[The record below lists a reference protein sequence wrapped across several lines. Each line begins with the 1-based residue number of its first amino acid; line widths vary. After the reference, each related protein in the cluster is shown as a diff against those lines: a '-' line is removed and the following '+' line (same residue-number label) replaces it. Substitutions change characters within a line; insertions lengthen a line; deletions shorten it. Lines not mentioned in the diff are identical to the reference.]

1 MIINIKFVAIILTI
15 ASCSLV
21 GCVSTGTSGKG
32 ESLNGHPTSISMVD
46 SSERR
51 HLSTR
56 VALNDIIAFSEN
68 LTNKMLQSPVF
79 TNSKKKPRVIV
90 GKIKQNTHDD
100 NLRMS
105 DVHDRIEEYL
115 FNTGKVTVKDKSAVD
130 FDYIME
136 MELSD
141 IIQRADDGQKQVD
154 YMMKIKLYDKNGD
167 LCGTWSDDLSL
178 YKGL

>member
-1 MIINIKFVAIILTI
+1 MYKKIVLILL
-15 ASCSLV
+15 ASV
-21 GCVSTGTSGKG
+21 ISTGCNMTSNSSS
-32 ESLNGHPTSISMVD
+32 ENSTGHVSSISMVD
-46 SSERR
+46 SAERR
-51 HLSTR
+51 HLNTR
-56 VALNDIIAFSEN
+56 VGLSDIIAFSEN

-79 TNSKKKPRVIV
+79 VNAKKKPKIIV

-115 FNTGKVTVKDKSAVD
+115 FNTGKVVVKDKDATD

-141 IIQRADDGQKQVD
+141 IVQRAEDGQKQVD
-154 YMMKIKLYDKNGD
+154 YMMKIKLFDKNGD
-167 LCGTWSDDLSL
+167 LSGTWSDDLSL
-178 YKGL
+178 FKGL

>member
-1 MIINIKFVAIILTI
+1 MNVNLFYPLILVFSTI
-15 ASCSLV
+15 MLS
-21 GCVSTGTSGKG
+21 GCVATGSNNNGSANSSGHI
-32 ESLNGHPTSISMVD
+32 SSISMVD

-51 HLSTR
+51 HLNTR

-68 LTNKMLQSPVF
+68 LTNKMLQSQVF
-79 TNSKKKPRVIV
+79 SNLKKKPRVIV

-115 FNTGKVTVKDKSAVD
+115 FNTGKVTVKDKSATD

-141 IIQRADDGQKQVD
+141 IVQRADDGQKQVD
-154 YMMKIKLYDKNGD
+154 YMMKIKLYDKAGD
-167 LCGTWSDDLSL
+167 LAGTWSDDLSL
-178 YKGL
+178 FKGL

>member
-1 MIINIKFVAIILTI
+1 MKYKLCIMLILPLFF
-15 ASCSLV
+15 AS
-21 GCVSTGTSGKG
+21 GCNSTSGNQQNQ
-32 ESLNGHPTSISMVD
+32 EATGHLSTISMVD

-51 HLSTR
+51 HLNTR
-56 VALNDIIAFSEN
+56 VALSDIISFSEN
-68 LTNKMLQSPVF
+68 LTNKMLQSKVF
-79 TNSKKKPRVIV
+79 VTAKKKPRIIV

-115 FNTGKVTVKDKSAVD
+115 FNTDKVIVRDSGSTE

-141 IIQRADDGQKQVD
+141 IVQRASDGQKQVD
-154 YMMKIKLYDKNGD
+154 YMMKIKLYNQNGD
-167 LCGTWSDDLSL
+167 LMGTWSDDLSL